1 MLWIMAVNDS
11 PTMCMYST
19 CTKKEVCGCYGWLLA
34 KEILFLAGN
43 KDFLSSPEKPA
54 DLVVFSYLIL
64 TRNLSGCRNFCFMC

>member
-1 MLWIMAVNDS
+1 MAVNDS

-43 KDFLSSPEKPA
+43 KDFLDK
-54 DLVVFSYLIL
+54 LFSCQVQKSQLTLLCFLI
-64 TRNLSGCRNFCFMC
+64 